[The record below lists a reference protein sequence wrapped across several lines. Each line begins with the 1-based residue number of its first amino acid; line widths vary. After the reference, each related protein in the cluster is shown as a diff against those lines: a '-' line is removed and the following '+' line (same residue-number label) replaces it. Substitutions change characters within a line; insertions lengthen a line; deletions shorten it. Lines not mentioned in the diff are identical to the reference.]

1 MIQGTYYT
9 ITEVAALLKKDR
21 HTIARWLKKGKIQGV
36 QRVGNMALIPE
47 EEVKKV
53 GGRDYLRFCVI
64 FIGGI
69 VHYIVKVFMKGLGK
83 T

>member
-21 HTIARWLKKGKIQGV
+21 HTIARWLIKGKIQGT

-47 EEVKKV
+47 DEVKKLQQ
-53 GGRDYLRFCVI
+53 DS
-64 FIGGI
+64 
-69 VHYIVKVFMKGLGK
+69 
-83 T
+83 